1 VSFDHLAIEAIS
13 EHGEPAE
20 MFVALS
26 SVSVT
31 IYSSTSC
38 TTTYVIFVRNTSY
51 AVTVSVQ

>member
-1 VSFDHLAIEAIS
+1 MSFDHLAIEAIS

-38 TTTYVIFVRNTSY
+38 TTT
-51 AVTVSVQ
+51 